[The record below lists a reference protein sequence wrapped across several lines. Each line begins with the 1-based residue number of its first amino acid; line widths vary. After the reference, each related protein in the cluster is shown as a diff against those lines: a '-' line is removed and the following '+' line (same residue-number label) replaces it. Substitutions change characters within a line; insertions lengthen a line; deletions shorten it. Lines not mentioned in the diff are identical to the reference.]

1 MDKMRDVQSEPAN
14 HEIHLD
20 KVGISNIVY
29 PIKVLDRQNG
39 VQNTIAKINLYC
51 NLPHNF
57 RGTHMSRFI
66 EVLNTYL
73 DSISPDNIKNMLK
86 DIRKKLDAEKAHVDI
101 NFTYFIK
108 KKAPVTGAESFM
120 NYDARFVAE
129 LGKNFDFITEVS
141 VPVNTLCPCSKEI
154 SERGA
159 HNQRARVLISVR
171 MKKMVWLEDLIQY
184 AEESASAPL
193 YALLKRPDEKY
204 ITELA
209 YDNPKFVEDVAR
221 EVAHKLDNN
230 ANITW
235 YFVQV
240 TSYESIHNHNA
251 FACVKKDK
259 EGKNSGRL

>member
-1 MDKMRDVQSEPAN
+1 MRDVQSEPAN
-14 HEIHLD
+14 HEIPLD

-29 PIKVLDRQNG
+29 PIKVLDRENG
-39 VQNTIAKINLYC
+39 VQNTIANINLYC
-51 NLPHNF
+51 NLPHNY

-66 EVLNTYL
+66 EVLNAHL
-73 DSISPDNIKNMLK
+73 DRISPNNTKELLN
-86 DIRKKLDAEKAHVDI
+86 DIRTKLEAEKAHVDI
-101 NFTYFIK
+101 NFTYFMK
-108 KKAPVTGAESFM
+108 KKAPVTEAESFM
-120 NYDARFVAE
+120 NYEARFVAE
-129 LGKNFDFITEVS
+129 LGEKFDFITEVS

-154 SERGA
+154 SEQGA

-171 MKKMVWLEDLIQY
+171 MKKMVWLEELIRY

-204 ITELA
+204 VTEKA

-221 EVAHKLDNN
+221 EVAYRLEQNG
-230 ANITW
+230 NITW

-240 TSYESIHNHNA
+240 TSFESIHNHNA

-259 EGKNSGRL
+259 EAKGRLRL